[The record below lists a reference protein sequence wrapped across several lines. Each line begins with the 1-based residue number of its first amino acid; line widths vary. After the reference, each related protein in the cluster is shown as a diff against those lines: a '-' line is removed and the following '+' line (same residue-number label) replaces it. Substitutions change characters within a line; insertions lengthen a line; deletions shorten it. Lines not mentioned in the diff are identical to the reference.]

1 MFLGISPGKVLSM
14 LHRRLRPGGRSGIV
28 AVAAA
33 FALLFLAAASPALG
47 QDESAAG
54 ADAAEAPLAES
65 QDWAASW
72 LWKWSEPY
80 NPQTLT
86 LWGGTGL
93 FLRGQGKLRTPS
105 SAEEQVI
112 LDLKTRSVRET
123 FQYMGV
129 QTSAYVP
136 MTLDQYRSSLTTRNL
151 RDHWMYYGR
160 RGLSKV
166 AGDQAPIGTLKLEL
180 PVEVPKSIQ
189 KVIGR
194 GKPNL
199 RVSGSE
205 TITISGRSTWQVDSK
220 ATEAGRQSKFPQL
233 NLKQDLAVN
242 VSGDIGDKINVD
254 IDQNS
259 QGSLANRIRINYRG
273 YDDEVLQTLDLGNTN
288 LSLPGS
294 QFVSYNGRH
303 QGLFGVKANGR
314 LGDLDIT
321 MIASK
326 QEGQSGSSRF
336 VGNSTVRTSVIG
348 DLNYSARTFYFLGDP
363 RELGDG
369 EPGHRLRVDLSSLEV
384 WVDDRNAANNNGQAG
399 GKDNIAVP
407 GKAYLWTGK
416 YKVETVGNR
425 KLMKW
430 DGDGIE
436 KQDKYMGGDFNRLI
450 SGEDYR
456 IVYFYQGIPTIWLTR
471 PLTDKEVLAV
481 AYFDSTQGQI
491 GNTAVEAPDSLE
503 FRLLKVPSVNLRTV
517 NPEDNP
523 SKEGFYDP
531 TGPYYPTLRYEM
543 KNIYNLGASGILPD
557 GFDLSIYPK
566 NGTEYDD
573 DLDGIPYTQLLGL
586 DRVDQNGRSLFAGG
600 QPDGEI
606 DVDQGSVFLTLGLLV
621 FPDLRPF
628 APDSVDIMYW
638 RPRFFPEGVCED
650 VTCSNAS
657 PDSAVYP
664 PLKGDNAIPEIY
676 DRKNVRQGE
685 DTEYKMLVQYRSSL
699 YGETIFL
706 QGNVL
711 EGSETV
717 TANGQRLEK
726 GRDYTIDYETGA
738 VSLISDVARE
748 SAADIAIDYSYKPLF
763 ALGQRT
769 LLGFTTN
776 YSPVE
781 DYALSTTWIY
791 ESKGATE
798 RRPKLGEEPSLTV
811 IGDLAGS
818 MRKTPGILTRLVDGL
833 PLVSTDSPSSVN
845 LAGEIGMSFPNP
857 NTKNHGYVE
866 DFEGSRDD
874 LSIDLSRLRWFYSS
888 LPAAVPNSP
897 IFKGALRWYNPRE
910 DRRVQAK
917 DLQPDLTSVEADD
930 SVESVEFDYD
940 PRDGGGESWAGLTE
954 TISSAG
960 ADLSQKQYLEFWVND
975 EFTDASGNSTF
986 YRDVGVNPD
995 SARIYVDI
1003 GTVSEDAM
1011 WDINTLPNNVLDT
1024 EDRINVDGEVDDSDA
1039 GNEDTGLDIVLSA
1052 NEIGPTQTGAVADG
1066 DPNGDDYDLDP
1077 DLKDVN
1083 PEKFARINGTE
1094 DNDRIDTE
1102 DLNRNG
1108 VLETENNY
1116 YEYGVN
1122 LADPN
1127 SKYLVDEVT
1136 EVGEP
1141 TGWRRY
1147 RIPVRD
1153 GAIRTE
1159 GSPSLDSVQHIRVW
1173 LTGFSTRSRIQI
1185 ARMAITGNR
1194 WTRKGVSDSSGTL
1207 LTENEL
1213 KSRGEEFLVGVVNN
1227 KEDLNYAP
1235 PFDPGEDGTIQRRE
1249 QSLLLSYR
1257 NLDPWHTALAFR
1269 AYDPA
1274 KDFTLYRQ
1282 VKFYVL
1288 GDQTLPGVYFFVRFG
1303 DDERY
1308 YQVKVPVR
1316 SGWQEVVVDIQEL
1329 TSLKTEDAPDSVVVG
1344 DRVYSVV
1351 GTPRFNQVSRIS
1363 TGLINESDTPASGKI
1378 WFDDIR
1384 LGDVRRDVGIA
1395 SRLNVQMALADF
1407 MNISGSFDGQD
1418 EDFLAI
1424 GQNKGSGV
1432 DRKRMALS
1440 GKINTHKL
1448 FAPLHMTLPVSFN
1461 WSENSSVPKFRTG
1474 DDRELLQSQIGQERT
1489 LARNTSL
1496 SADIARSPS
1505 RNPWLKYTVDAVRA
1519 SFRWSKNRLVSPVR
1533 ADTTEVVTTRLR
1545 YDLTPPQ
1552 KRVKLLPGFNLAYLP
1567 SNFSVSMNTTSETRT
1582 SFDKNAGAQTKNVT
1596 LKPAQFQMDVGHR
1609 PVSSLALNYG
1619 LSSSRDLLLKRRVDF
1634 LGGLNIGTELSR
1646 QENVRAN
1653 FSPRVFWWLGSP
1665 SFSYTGSYR
1674 ENHNPGLT
1682 TEQDRA
1688 SGETRRNV
1696 NNSSTYRT
1704 GLNLP
1709 WSQFMDKLAAA
1720 GGDSIPA
1727 ASPLAWGK
1735 ALFGTLGEF
1744 SQITFSHTVTD
1755 QSSYA
1760 GVYGVPD
1767 LRYKL
1772 GLSRDLGR
1780 ESRTAPSGS
1789 MSLSRSQQTEAR
1801 TDGAIFKDYRVSVS
1815 YSREDRDSKNTSGTT
1830 YDRAISWPDLK
1841 VDVAGLESKLN
1852 LDGYM
1857 SRLSAQTAYSAR
1869 ENKNVAQGGKQR
1881 SLANVKNWQPL
1892 VSVNA
1897 VWKGG
1902 LTTTFS
1908 ANHRAEERTTS
1919 NANIVQSRTI
1929 SSTAYSVNLQ
1939 KTIRAG
1945 EGVKMPF
1952 GKSTRSQKTIN
1963 FTMNFSYSTNKSARV
1978 LTGGATLVDSDSDKL
1993 RAVSRATYNFSS
2005 NMVGT
2010 LELSFDQTRNNKVRR
2025 TIRGIGVNASARVR
2039 F

>member
-1 MFLGISPGKVLSM
+1 VFLGISPGKVLSM
-14 LHRRLRPGGRSGIV
+14 LHRKLRPGGRSGIV

-33 FALLFLAAASPALG
+33 LALLCLAATAPSALA
-47 QDESAAG
+47 QDEDASSAPA
-54 ADAAEAPLAES
+54 ADAPVPES

-72 LWKWSEPY
+72 LWRWSEPY

-86 LWGGTGL
+86 LWGGTDL
-93 FLRGQGKLRTPS
+93 FMRGQGRLRTPS

-129 QTSAYVP
+129 PTSAYVP
-136 MTLDQYRSSLTTRNL
+136 MTLDQYRSSLTERSL
-151 RDHWMYYGR
+151 REHWMESGR
-160 RGLSKV
+160 RGLSK
-166 AGDQAPIGTLKLEL
+166 AAADQAPVGTLKLEL

-336 VGNSTVRTSVIG
+336 VGNSTVRTTAISDAG
-348 DLNYSARTFYFLGDP
+348 YTSRTFYFLGDP

-369 EPGHRLRVDLSSLEV
+369 EPGHKLKVDLSSLEV
-384 WVDDRNAANNNGQAG
+384 WVDDRNAANNNGQSG
-399 GKDNIAVP
+399 GRDDIAVP

-425 KLMKW
+425 ELMKW
-430 DGDGIE
+430 DDNGIE
-436 KQDKYMGGDFNRLI
+436 RQDEYLAGDFNRLI
-450 SGEDYR
+450 PGEDYQ
-456 IVYFYQGIPTIWLTR
+456 IVWFYQGFPTIWLNR
-471 PLTDKEVLAV
+471 SLSDKEVLAV
-481 AYFDSTQGQI
+481 AYFDSTLGQI
-491 GNTAVEAPDSLE
+491 GNTGSEADTLE
-503 FRLLKVPSVNLRTV
+503 FRLLKAPSIELGTINDPDQVG
-517 NPEDNP
+517 
-523 SKEGFYDP
+523 KEGFYDP
-531 TGPYYPTLRYEM
+531 ASPFYPTIRYEM
-543 KNIYNLGASGILPD
+543 RNIYNLGASKILPD
-557 GFDLSIYPK
+557 GFNLSVYPK

-573 DLDGIPYTQLLGL
+573 DLNGTPYTQLLGL
-586 DRVDQNGRSLFAGG
+586 DRVDQKGRSLFNGG
-600 QPDGEI
+600 KPDGEI
-606 DVDQGSVFLTLGLLV
+606 DVEQGSVFLDLGLLV

-638 RPRFFPEGVCED
+638 RPRFFPEGVCAD
-650 VTCSNAS
+650 AGCSNAS
-657 PDSAVYP
+657 IEDAVYP
-664 PLKGDNAIPEIY
+664 PLEGGDAIPQIY
-676 DRKNVRQGE
+676 DRKNLRQGE
-685 DTEYKMLVQYRSSL
+685 DTKYKMLVEYRSSL

-706 QGNVL
+706 QSNVL

-717 TANGQRLEK
+717 TANGQRLER
-726 GRDYTIDYETGA
+726 GTDYSIDYESGSVT
-738 VSLISDVARE
+738 LLSDVARE
-748 SAADIAIDYSYKPLF
+748 SAADITIDYSYKPLF

-811 IGDLAGS
+811 IGDVAGS

-833 PLVSTDSPSSVN
+833 PLISTDSPSSVN

-866 DFEGSRDD
+866 DFEGTRDD
-874 LSIDLSRLRWFYSS
+874 LSVDLSRLRWFYSS
-888 LPAAVPNSP
+888 LPADVPNSP

-917 DLQPDLTSVEADD
+917 DLQPELTSVEADD
-930 SVESVEFDYD
+930 SVESIEFDYD
-940 PRDGGGESWAGLTE
+940 PRDGGSESWAGLTE
-954 TISSAG
+954 MISSSG

-975 EFTDASGNSTF
+975 EFTDATGEHIF
-986 YRDVGVNPD
+986 YRDLGLNPD
-995 SARIYVDI
+995 SARIFVDI
-1003 GTVSEDAM
+1003 GSVSEDAM
-1011 WDINTLPNNVLDT
+1011 WDITTLPNNVLDT
-1024 EDRINVDGEVDDSDA
+1024 EDRINVDGEVDNSDE
-1039 GNEDTGLDIVLSA
+1039 GNEDTGLDAVLDP
-1052 NEIGPTQTGAVADG
+1052 NESGSTQTGAVAEG
-1066 DPNGDDYDLDP
+1066 DPHGDDYDLDP
-1077 DLKDVN
+1077 DLKDIN

-1094 DNDRIDTE
+1094 DNQRIDTE

-1108 VLETENNY
+1108 VLNIRNAY
-1116 YEYGVN
+1116 YEYSVN
-1122 LADPN
+1122 LADPD
-1127 SKYLVDEVT
+1127 SKYLVEEVT
-1136 EVGEP
+1136 DAGDP

-1153 GAIRTE
+1153 GAIRTV
-1159 GSPSLDSVQHIRVW
+1159 GSPSLDSVEHIRIW
-1173 LTGFSTRSRIQI
+1173 LSGFKTRSRIQV
-1185 ARMAITGNR
+1185 ARMAVTGNR
-1194 WTRKGVSDSSGTL
+1194 WTREGVSDTSGVL
-1207 LTENEL
+1207 PEDDL
-1213 KSRGEEFLVGVVNN
+1213 KSRGEEFLVGVINN
-1227 KEDLNYAP
+1227 KEDQIYAP
-1235 PFDPGEDGTIQRRE
+1235 PFDPGEDGNIQRRE

-1257 NLDPWHTALAFR
+1257 NLEPGHTALAFR
-1269 AYDPA
+1269 AFDPA

-1288 GDQTLPGVYFFVRFG
+1288 GDQTVPGVHFFVRFG
-1303 DDERY
+1303 DDQQY

-1316 SGWQEVVVDIQEL
+1316 SGWQEVVVDIQDL
-1329 TSLKTEDAPDSVVVG
+1329 TNLKTKGVADTAVVG

-1351 GTPRFNQVSRIS
+1351 GSPRFNQVSRIS
-1363 TGLINESDTPASGKI
+1363 TGLINGSDSPASGKV

-1384 LGDVRRDVGIA
+1384 LGEVRKDIGIA

-1418 EDFLAI
+1418 EDFLGI
-1424 GQNKGSGV
+1424 GQNKGTGV
-1432 DRKRMALS
+1432 DRRRMALS

-1505 RNPWLKYTVDAVRA
+1505 RNPLLRYTVDAVRA
-1519 SFRWSKNRLVSPVR
+1519 SFQWRKSRVVSPVK

-1552 KRVKLLPGFNLAYLP
+1552 KKVKVLPGFNFAYLP
-1567 SNFSVSMNTTSETRT
+1567 SNFSVSLNTTAETRT
-1582 SFDKNAGAQTKNVT
+1582 SFDKNAGQRTKNVT
-1596 LKPAQFQMDVGHR
+1596 LKPAQFQMDIGHR
-1609 PVSSLALNYG
+1609 PVSSVTLNYG
-1619 LSSSRDLLLKRRVDF
+1619 LASSRDLLVKRRLDF

-1653 FSPRVFWWLGSP
+1653 FSPRLFWWLGSP
-1665 SFSYTGSYR
+1665 SFSYTGAYR

-1682 TEQDRA
+1682 TEEDR
-1688 SGETRRNV
+1688 SNGESRRNV
-1696 NNSSTYRT
+1696 NNTSSYRT

-1709 WSQFMDKLAAA
+1709 WGEFMDALAAA
-1720 GGDSIPA
+1720 GGDSVPT

-1744 SQITFSHTVTD
+1744 SQITLSHTVTD
-1755 QSSYA
+1755 QSSYS
-1760 GVYGVPD
+1760 GVYGVPN
-1767 LRYKL
+1767 LKYKL
-1772 GLSRDLGR
+1772 GLSRLLGP
-1780 ESRTAPSGS
+1780 ESRPAPSGS
-1789 MSLSRSQQTEAR
+1789 VSMSTVKLTEAR
-1801 TDGAIFKDYRVSVS
+1801 TDGALFKDYRVSMS
-1815 YSREDRDSKNTSGTT
+1815 YSREDRNVDNTSGTT
-1830 YDRAISWPDLK
+1830 YDRSISWPDFKL
-1841 VDVAGLESKLN
+1841 DVAALESKLN
-1852 LDGYM
+1852 VEGYL
-1857 SRLSAQTAYSAR
+1857 SRLSAQTAYSER
-1869 ENKNVAQGGKQR
+1869 ENKNVAQGGKQK
-1881 SLANVKNWQPL
+1881 SVSDVKNWQPL
-1892 VSVNA
+1892 VSINA

-1908 ANHRAEERTTS
+1908 TTRRAEERTTY
-1919 NANIVQSRTI
+1919 NANIAQTRTI
-1929 SSTAYSVNLQ
+1929 SSAAYSVNLQ

-1945 EGVKMPF
+1945 EGVQMPF
-1952 GKSTRSQKTIN
+1952 GKPTRSQKTIN
-1963 FTMNFSYSTNKSARV
+1963 FTVNFSYSTNKSERV
-1978 LTGGATLVDSDSDKL
+1978 LSGGATLVDANNDKL

-2010 LELSFDQTRNNKVRR
+2010 LELSFDQTRNSKVHR
-2025 TIRGIGVNASARVR
+2025 TIRGIGVNASARLR